1 MRLILP
7 LALLV
12 GGLGLLAAEIPSAES
27 PHGNEQRSMVD
38 GSDDWRRTVDG
49 WQRSSDWD
57 PAVKREAPAL
67 HPAVVGSFQLLL
79 VLTVALTLDLV
90 ATPKKPV
97 ETATNDKS
105 KSSG

>member
-7 LALLV
+7 LALFV
-12 GGLGLLAAEIPSAES
+12 GGLGLLAAEIPLPEP
-27 PHGNEQRSMVD
+27 PHGSGQRSVVD
-38 GSDDWRRTVDG
+38 DSDDWRRTVDG
-49 WQRSSDWD
+49 WQRASEWNLV
-57 PAVKREAPAL
+57 VKHEAPAL

-79 VLTVALTLDLV
+79 VLTVALALDLV

-105 KSSG
+105 KSPG